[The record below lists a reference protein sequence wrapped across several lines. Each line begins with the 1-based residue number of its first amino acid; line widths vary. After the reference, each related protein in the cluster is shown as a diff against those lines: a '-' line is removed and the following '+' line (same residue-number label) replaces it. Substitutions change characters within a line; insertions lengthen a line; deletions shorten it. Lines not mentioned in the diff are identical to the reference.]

1 MRGVGWRYIK
11 PDAQRD
17 DQTERRPEM
26 EDRIQDVI
34 IPRLITELRK
44 EGIAGLPEYERRLRN
59 NAGNTEVFKDLLLE
73 ADAALMFS
81 RHGFKVTIQEKPDLR
96 IELDGEVA
104 YAEVKHFLEKDQ
116 DQIDEQDMRDGEDL
130 VPTGILTPT
139 EGSEAWEQLAGVAI
153 RKINRYKEG
162 APIILVIA
170 TDSNS
175 VDGSILPTAVHLY
188 NEQAFSDPC
197 LRKLN
202 AFMLIDQWVELR
214 ANRNVYFCQTAYAT
228 TPISS
233 KLIDALAS
241 IQRWSTPRNITSIG
255 YR

>member
-1 MRGVGWRYIK
+1 
-11 PDAQRD
+11 
-17 DQTERRPEM
+17 M

-44 EGIAGLPEYERRLRN
+44 EGIAGLPEYERKLRN
-59 NAGNTEVFKDLLLE
+59 NAGNIEVFKDHLFE

-81 RHGFKVTIQEKPDLR
+81 CHGFKVTMRDKPDLR

-104 YAEVKHFLEKDQ
+104 YAEVKHFREKER
-116 DQIDEQDMRDGEDL
+116 DQIDEQAMRDSEDL

-139 EGSEAWEQLAGVAI
+139 ERYEAWKQLAGCEPSEDYKGVAI
-153 RKINRYKEG
+153 GKVNQYKEG
-162 APIILVIA
+162 APNILVIA

-188 NEQAFSDPC
+188 NGQAFSDPC

-228 TPISS
+228 TPMSS
-233 KLIDALAS
+233 KLIDALTS